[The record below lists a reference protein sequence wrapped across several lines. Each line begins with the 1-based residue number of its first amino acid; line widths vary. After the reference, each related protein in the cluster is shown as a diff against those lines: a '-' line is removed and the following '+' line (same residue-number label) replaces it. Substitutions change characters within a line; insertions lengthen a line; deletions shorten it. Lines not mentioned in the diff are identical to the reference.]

1 MLCPAQAG
9 QLQQRLVVMPNA
21 DFYAG
26 IQTAEQ
32 LARRNHRILILVI
45 AILGIA
51 VAAGAYYIFRQ
62 IEVQMEQHAAAASDN
77 RTWVIAQLEVDLN
90 KFSLSLAEAE
100 LSDDPAGMLETIRE
114 QFDILYSRVALL
126 RNSDTLNDTGLAT
139 LDEWLYLSAPDGLLN
154 RLIPVIDGPDSD
166 LIAAIPE
173 MRPEFM
179 GISPAIRVGVVE
191 AVFSIMSRGDVLRKE
206 LRDTLRMF
214 AGATLWLLTGMAVLM
229 AGLFLQSRSRMKH
242 ARALEFALQN
252 LRTTINSALDA
263 VLIINTKGQV
273 VGSNRATLAMFGGR
287 LETARP
293 KLEEILREP
302 GDDGAPIA
310 LSDLVPGMRVRIQ
323 GMRLDGKVFPGEA
336 SVGTGRTLTGDA
348 ITVIFVRDISEQLAH
363 EESLAKARNEAL
375 EADEAKARFLAVM
388 SHEMRTPL
396 TGLLSALDLLVRTTR
411 LDETQ
416 VWLSDII
423 RTCGSTALDQVNNVL
438 HLSRMND
445 PHASQYPLSTFS
457 IAKAVTDIVRQFE
470 PDAARSETSVEIE
483 GVDDLSVGVTLPL
496 QLFHRALGNLLSNA
510 VKFTERGHIR
520 VSLSHAPSDKEGH
533 VALRVAVRDT
543 GIGIAEEDLERIFRN
558 FETLDSSYVRVR
570 EGSGLGLGIAKLA
583 VEEMGGHIE
592 TESVKGEGSCFTIVL
607 DAPITEFDAA
617 SVNPAELP
625 SSPLNGLS
633 VMLAEDNAIN
643 RTLMTRQL
651 EGLGAAVTP
660 ATDGQDALEK
670 ARAQRFD
677 LILMDVSMPRMD
689 GLTATRKIREGGP
702 SRDVPILAVTAQASP
717 ERREEYFSAG
727 MSDVLT
733 KPAPINRLVDLIL
746 QHADKK
752 DRVASEL
759 IEDDEEEEEFPI
771 ADSPHF
777 LSLLEDLGHDFV
789 ARTVQTFRSETDHAM
804 DRTRKALEDRDL
816 GEVRQLAH
824 SSAGAAAALGLSAL
838 NKVLLD
844 QEIAALDGDEQTVV
858 RLQADVEQ
866 VYSQTLRFLGEA
878 LADA

>member
-1 MLCPAQAG
+1 
-9 QLQQRLVVMPNA
+9 MPNT

-45 AILGIA
+45 AVLGIA

-90 KFSLSLAEAE
+90 KFSLALADAK
-100 LSDDPAGMLETIRE
+100 LSDDPAEMVPTIRE

-126 RNSDTLNDTGLAT
+126 RNSGTLIHTDLAS
-139 LDEWLYLSAPDGLLN
+139 LDEWIHLSADDGLLN
-154 RLIPVIDGPDSD
+154 RLIPVIDGTDAG

-173 MRPEFM
+173 MRREM
-179 GISPAIRVGVVE
+179 SAIAPAIRLGVVE
-191 AVFSIMSRGDVLRKE
+191 AVFSIMSRGDVLRKD

-229 AGLFLQSRSRMKH
+229 VGLFLQSRSRMKH

-263 VLIINTKGQV
+263 VLIINSSGQV

-293 KLEEILREP
+293 KLEEILREA
-302 GDDGAPIA
+302 GEDGAPVA
-310 LSDLVPGMRVRIQ
+310 LSDLIPGMRVRIQ
-323 GMRLDGKVFPGEA
+323 GVRLDGKQFPAEA
-336 SVGTGRTLTGDA
+336 SVGTGRTLAGDA
-348 ITVIFVRDISEQLAH
+348 ITVIFVRDISEQIAH
-363 EESLAKARNEAL
+363 EESLAQARNDAL

-396 TGLLSALDLLVRTTR
+396 TGLLSALDLLVRTTP

-445 PHASQYPLSTFS
+445 AEAGQYPMTSFS

-470 PDAARSETSVEIE
+470 PDAARSETSVELE
-483 GVDDLSVGVTLPL
+483 GVEDMSLGVSLPL

-510 VKFTERGHIR
+510 VKFTERGHIC
-520 VSLSHAPSDKEGH
+520 VKLSHGPSEREGH
-533 VALRVAVRDT
+533 VSLRIAVRDT
-543 GIGIAEEDLERIFRN
+543 GIGIAEQDLERIFRN

-583 VEEMGGHIE
+583 VEEMGGTIE
-592 TESVKGEGSCFTIVL
+592 TESEKGKGSCFTIVL
-607 DAPITEFDAA
+607 DAPVAEIEAA
-617 SVNPAELP
+617 SDGSADLP
-625 SSPLNGLS
+625 SSPLTGFS
-633 VMLAEDNAIN
+633 VLLAEDNAIN

-651 EGLGAAVTP
+651 EGLGAVVTTAV
-660 ATDGQDALEK
+660 DGQDALEK
-670 ARAQRFD
+670 AVAECFD
-677 LILMDVSMPRMD
+677 LILMDVSMPRLD
-689 GLTATRKIREGGP
+689 GLSATRMIRGGGA
-702 SRDVPILAVTAQASP
+702 SRDVPIIAVTAQAAP
-717 ERREEYFSAG
+717 ERREQYILAG

-733 KPAPINRLVDLIL
+733 KPAPIGRLVEVIVKYAGD
-746 QHADKK
+746 
-752 DRVASEL
+752 DRKIGCPE
-759 IEDDEEEEEFPI
+759 IEKDEEEVADCPI
-771 ADSPHF
+771 ADNPHF
-777 LSLLEDLGHDFV
+777 AALLEDLGAEFV
-789 ARTVQTFRSETDHAM
+789 ARTVETFRSETDQALGL
-804 DRTRKALEDRDL
+804 TRKALEAKDL
-816 GEVRQLAH
+816 GQVRQLAH
-824 SSAGAAAALGLSAL
+824 SSAGAAAALGLCAL
-838 NKVLLD
+838 NKALLN
-844 QEIAALDGDEQTVV
+844 QEIAAMEGDEQTVI
-858 RLQADVEQ
+858 RLQANVEQ
-866 VYSQTLRFLGEA
+866 LYGQSLRYLGEV
-878 LADA
+878 LTDA